1 MVNWR
6 AAPGAGRVSM
16 KIHSFLV
23 AAMVLG
29 GAAWMTQAAGQS
41 YPQRPVRVLVGL
53 APGGGTDTYARIIS
67 QKLTDTLGQQF
78 IVDNRPSAGGN
89 VAGELAAR
97 AVPDGYTLW
106 VATPTS
112 VINPNLWRDVRYD
125 VLKDFAPVVQLVDS
139 QFVLSVRNTVPVT
152 SVKELIAYARSQP
165 QTVAYASSGVGSS
178 NHLAGELFK
187 TMAGIDLVHIPY
199 KGAGPAIS
207 ALLAGEVGVIFSSSA
222 SVIGH
227 AKAGRVRI
235 LAVTGLK
242 RTPIAPDIPTIAE
255 SGVPGYSVSGW
266 YGFVTAAKTPK
277 AVIERLNT
285 AVNNAL
291 PELRERYASL
301 GADVS
306 GGTAAEFGVFLKS
319 EHEKWARVVKLS
331 GAKVD

>member
-1 MVNWR
+1 
-6 AAPGAGRVSM
+6 
-16 KIHSFLV
+16 
-23 AAMVLG
+23 MVLS
-29 GAAWMTQAAGQS
+29 GAAWMAQAAGQPTS
-41 YPQRPVRVLVGL
+41 TGPSTELRTGSGLAYPARPVRVLVGL

-112 VINPNLWRDVRYD
+112 VINPHLWRDVRYD
-125 VLKDFAPVVQLVDS
+125 VLNDFAPVVQLVDS
-139 QFVLSVRNTVPVT
+139 QFVLSVRNTVPVS
-152 SVKELIAYARSQP
+152 SVQELIKYAQSQP
-165 QTVAYASSGVGSS
+165 KKVAYASSGVGSS

-199 KGAGPAIS
+199 KGAGPALG

-227 AKAGRVRI
+227 AKAGRIRI
-235 LAVTGLK
+235 LAMTGPK
-242 RTPIAPDIPTIAE
+242 RTPVAPDVPTIAE
-255 SGVPGYSVSGW
+255 SGVPGYSVTGW
-266 YGFVTAAKTPK
+266 YGFVTPAKTPK
-277 AVIERLNT
+277 AVIERLNA
-285 AVNNAL
+285 AVNSAL

-306 GGTAAEFGVFLKS
+306 GGTPAEFGVFLRN

-331 GAKVD
+331 GAKVE

>member
-1 MVNWR
+1 MKLLFSLAMAMALWGS
-6 AAPGAGRVSM
+6 AAIM
-16 KIHSFLV
+16 
-23 AAMVLG
+23 
-29 GAAWMTQAAGQS
+29 QAAEQP

-112 VINPNLWRDVRYD
+112 VINSSLWRDLRYD

-139 QFVLSVRNTVPVT
+139 QFVLSVRNTVPVA
-152 SVKELIAYARSQP
+152 SVKELIAYSRSQP
-165 QTVAYASSGVGSS
+165 QKVAYASSGVGSS

-187 TMAGIDLVHIPY
+187 TMAGIDLVHVPY
-199 KGAGPAIS
+199 KGAGPALS

-235 LAVTGLK
+235 LAVTGPK
-242 RTPIAPDIPTIAE
+242 RTPVAPDIPTIAE
-255 SGVPGYSVSGW
+255 SGVPGYSVTGW
-266 YGFVTAAKTPK
+266 YGLVTAAKTPRT
-277 AVIERLNT
+277 VIERLNT
-285 AVNNAL
+285 AVNRVL

-306 GGTAAEFGVFLKS
+306 GGTPAEFGIFLRN

-331 GAKVD
+331 GAKVE